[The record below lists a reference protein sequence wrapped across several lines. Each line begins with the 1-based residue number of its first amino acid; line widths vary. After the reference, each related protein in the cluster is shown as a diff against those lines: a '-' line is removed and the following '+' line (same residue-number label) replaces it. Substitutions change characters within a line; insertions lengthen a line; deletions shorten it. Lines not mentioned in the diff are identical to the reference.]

1 MGFRVLNPT
10 SEVEAEPA
18 RLASRLRSLAGGR
31 LGLLDNGKFNVAR
44 FYDYAE
50 ELLRREFG
58 VAEFVR
64 RKKPDLSRPV
74 PPEILTELSGCDAIL
89 SGVGD

>member
-10 SEVEAEPA
+10 LEVGAEPA
-18 RLASRLRSLAGGR
+18 RLASRLGSLAGRR

-50 ELLRREFG
+50 EVLRREFS

-74 PPEILTELSGCDAIL
+74 PPGILAELSGCDAIL